1 MSSSRMLWTFAI
13 SSIALFMVTLDNLV
27 VTTAIPVIRQD
38 LDASLSSLEW
48 TVNAYTL
55 TFAVLLLTGAALGD
69 RFGRRRVFAVGIGIF
84 TLGSIAAALAPSV
97 DTLNLAR
104 AFQGLGGAIVMP
116 LTLTILSA
124 AVPAEKRGLALGA
137 WGGIAGLAVAFGPL
151 VGGAIV
157 QGIAWQW
164 IFWLNVPIGV
174 LLIPL
179 ALSRLKESYGPEG
192 RLDLPG
198 LGLVSAGLFG
208 IVWGLVRGNSV
219 GWASPQIV
227 TALLVGL
234 VLVAAFVA
242 WELRTE
248 APMLPMRF
256 FRNATF
262 ALANTA
268 SLFMYFGM
276 FGSIFLLAQFF
287 QTVQGYSPLGS
298 GLRFLPWTLAPM
310 FIAPLAGALSDKIP
324 AKNMIGVGLAMQ
336 AGALAWMASV
346 VDAHD
351 ALLAADR
358 PLHRRR
364 CRHGAL
370 LRAGGEPRSV
380 GGAARGGG
388 QVVRRQQ
395 RDPRAGRRVRRGGA
409 RLDLRPRRRL
419 RHGPELRR
427 RDEPG
432 PLRRCRGRRA
442 RSARRV
448 HDPAPATRNR
458 GARGRAG
465 AREPCRSSPTRQK
478 PPDRPCRYATRTAPQ
493 GAVRRSQPGSP
504 LIARSSRSS
513 WTTSD
518 CSCACVGSP
527 RWTGL
532 LGEFHGRRPRS
543 TVLAARAT
551 PPL

>member
-97 DTLNLAR
+97 EALNLAR

-151 VGGAIV
+151 VGGAIT

-242 WELRTE
+242 WELRTDV
-248 APMLPMRF
+248 PMLPMRF

-310 FIAPLAGALSDKIP
+310 FIAPLAGALGQDP
-324 AKNMIGVGLAMQ
+324 GEEHDRRRPRDAGGRARLDGVGL
-336 AGALAWMASV
+336 
-346 VDAHD
+346 DAHD

-370 LRAGGEPRSV
+370 LRAGGELVLSAVRPEEEGKSSGANNAIRELGGVFGVAVLASIFAHV
-380 GGAARGGG
+380 GGYGTGQSFVDGMNPALFVGAGVVALGALAAFMIPR
-388 QVVRRQQ
+388 QPRVVEEL
-395 RDPRAGRRVRRGGA
+395 RAE
-409 RLDLRPRRRL
+409 
-419 RHGPELRR
+419 PELAY
-427 RDEPG
+427 E
-432 PLRRCRGRRA
+432 A
-442 RSARRV
+442 
-448 HDPAPATRNR
+448 
-458 GARGRAG
+458 
-465 AREPCRSSPTRQK
+465 E
-478 PPDRPCRYATRTAPQ
+478 
-493 GAVRRSQPGSP
+493 
-504 LIARSSRSS
+504 
-513 WTTSD
+513 
-518 CSCACVGSP
+518 
-527 RWTGL
+527 
-532 LGEFHGRRPRS
+532 
-543 TVLAARAT
+543 AA
-551 PPL
+551 

>member
-97 DTLNLAR
+97 EAPNLAR

-151 VGGAIV
+151 VGGAIT

-242 WELRTE
+242 WELRTDV
-248 APMLPMRF
+248 PMLPMRF

-310 FIAPLAGALSDKIP
+310 FIAPLAGALGQDP
-324 AKNMIGVGLAMQ
+324 GEEHDRRRPRDAGGRARLDGVGR
-336 AGALAWMASV
+336 
-346 VDAHD
+346 DAHD

-364 CRHGAL
+364 RRHGAL
-370 LRAGGEPRSV
+370 LRAGGELRPL
-380 GGAARGGG
+380 GGAAGGGG
-388 QVVRRQQ
+388 QVVRGQQ
-395 RDPRAGRRVRRGGA
+395 RDPRAGRVRRGGA

-448 HDPAPATRNR
+448 HDPAPASRGR
-458 GARGRAG
+458 GARRRAG
-465 AREPCRSSPTRQK
+465 ARLRGRSRLIG
-478 PPDRPCRYATRTAPQ
+478 PPIRN
-493 GAVRRSQPGSP
+493 
-504 LIARSSRSS
+504 
-513 WTTSD
+513 
-518 CSCACVGSP
+518 
-527 RWTGL
+527 
-532 LGEFHGRRPRS
+532 
-543 TVLAARAT
+543 
-551 PPL
+551 

>member
-1 MSSSRMLWTFAI
+1 MPSAR
-13 SSIALFMVTLDNLV
+13 
-27 VTTAIPVIRQD
+27 
-38 LDASLSSLEW
+38 
-48 TVNAYTL
+48 
-55 TFAVLLLTGAALGD
+55 GAASPVW
-69 RFGRRRVFAVGIGIF
+69 R
-84 TLGSIAAALAPSV
+84 SH
-97 DTLNLAR
+97 
-104 AFQGLGGAIVMP
+104 
-116 LTLTILSA
+116 
-124 AVPAEKRGLALGA
+124 
-137 WGGIAGLAVAFGPL
+137 FGPL
-151 VGGAIV
+151 VGGAII

-242 WELRTE
+242 WELRTD

-336 AGALAWMASV
+336 AAALAWMASV
-346 VDAHD
+346 ATPTTPYSQLIGPFIVAGVGMALFFAPVANLVLSAVRPEEEGKSSGANNAIRELGGVFGVAVLASIFAHVGGYGTGQSFVDGMNP
-351 ALLAADR
+351 ALFVGAGVVALGALAAFMI
-358 PLHRRR
+358 
-364 CRHGAL
+364 
-370 LRAGGEPRSV
+370 PR
-380 GGAARGGG
+380 
-388 QVVRRQQ
+388 
-395 RDPRAGRRVRRGGA
+395 
-409 RLDLRPRRRL
+409 RPRVEAL
-419 RHGPELRR
+419 EA
-427 RDEPG
+427 EPSSR
-432 PLRRCRGRRA
+432 P
-442 RSARRV
+442 S
-448 HDPAPATRNR
+448 
-458 GARGRAG
+458 
-465 AREPCRSSPTRQK
+465 RSSPTRQK
-478 PPDRPCRYATRTAPQ
+478 PPDRPFRYATRTAP
-493 GAVRRSQPGSP
+493 RRGRSAFPGPDHRSSPARADRVGLQRLLMRLCGIPLGGLGSSGSP
-504 LIARSSRSS
+504 
-513 WTTSD
+513 T
-518 CSCACVGSP
+518 
-527 RWTGL
+527 
-532 LGEFHGRRPRS
+532 GRRPEHRIVAAPRRRS
-543 TVLAARAT
+543 SGAPIKHCGSDLGAPTTRT
-551 PPL
+551 PALPRHDRLHGHQR